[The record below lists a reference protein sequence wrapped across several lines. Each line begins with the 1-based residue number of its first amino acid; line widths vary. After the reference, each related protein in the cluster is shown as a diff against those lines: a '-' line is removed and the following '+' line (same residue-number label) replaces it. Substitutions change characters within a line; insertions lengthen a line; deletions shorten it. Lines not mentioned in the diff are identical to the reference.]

1 MYICI
6 LSYQHAYR
14 PISMSSDTT
23 TIRISRSTLEM
34 LDDLKRRRKARNY
47 DELIR
52 KLIRDLKERELKL
65 HFGVDRDKLSEFTE
79 EDRGDARV

>member
-1 MYICI
+1 M
-6 LSYQHAYR
+6 
-14 PISMSSDTT
+14 T